1 MVEDTIEV
9 ANRLLIDIKLAVIAR
24 YEATFRCS
32 SMFRRLN
39 SREIDM
45 VFPFAQP
52 MGETVLD

>member
-45 VFPFAQP
+45 VFQ
-52 MGETVLD
+52 